1 MTWPFGAAGRLTLS
15 PAIPVGPILRPMTDA
30 RATPDE
36 LPEAASWP
44 VFVGRLRGV
53 AGVFG
58 TPAEIAADEAL
69 TRADARL
76 LAGWLRALEAI
87 ARALLMLRAA
97 VLAPALGPGRMR
109 QRRAGTD
116 GGRGRASAVAAVL
129 EADSRVWAGVAFR
142 AFPPAPRPS
151 PKVAQTVRTER
162 GVGDPPPRFV
172 DVRGLAV
179 RFEALVRVSDAPD
192 VYARRLALRLRASAV
207 EGSAETAPI
216 ERVATAQLWDVDRGP
231 AARLLRPPTDRA
243 PACLPFAAAREAA
256 AYVRERLIA
265 GPVIDAPDTS

>member
-1 MTWPFGAAGRLTLS
+1 M
-15 PAIPVGPILRPMTDA
+15 
-30 RATPDE
+30 
-36 LPEAASWP
+36 
-44 VFVGRLRGV
+44 FVGRLRGV

-97 VLAPALGPGRMR
+97 ALAPALGPVRMR
-109 QRRAGTD
+109 QRRALR
-116 GGRGRASAVAAVL
+116 GGRADLCGAAAAFTPARADGL
-129 EADSRVWAGVAFR
+129 DADSRAWSGVAFR
-142 AFPPAPRPS
+142 AFPPLSKAKPGPRPV
-151 PKVAQTVRTER
+151 PGVRRPAAVA
-162 GVGDPPPRFV
+162 PPRFV

-207 EGSAETAPI
+207 EGSAEATPI
-216 ERVATAQLWDVDRGP
+216 ERVATAQLWDLQAGP
-231 AARLLRPPTDRA
+231 AARLLRPPTDRG